1 MSTKTS
7 SKIQAA
13 VLSVALLLPA
23 GSTFAMTRHHKRHT
37 TTYATA
43 HHRHKYSRTRG
54 TAVGAV
60 AGALIDH
67 KHPLTGALI
76 GAAAGNAVQVIRD
89 KKQ

>member
-1 MSTKTS
+1 MTTKKT

-13 VLSVALLLPA
+13 VLSLALILPA
-23 GSTFAMTRHHKRHT
+23 ANTFAMTRHHHRKT
-37 TTYATA
+37 SYSTV

-67 KHPLTGALI
+67 KHPLTGAVI